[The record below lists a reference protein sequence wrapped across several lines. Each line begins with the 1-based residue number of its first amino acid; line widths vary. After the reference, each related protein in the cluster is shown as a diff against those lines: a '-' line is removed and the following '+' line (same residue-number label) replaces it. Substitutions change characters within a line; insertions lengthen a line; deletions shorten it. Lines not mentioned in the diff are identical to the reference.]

1 MRFWK
6 KRLQRVAAMVCSVA
20 LVASMMPTAA
30 FATEPEPSPTPE
42 PTPVV
47 ETAPTPEPS
56 ESPVSTDAAVTTPAP
71 GTDAGSTSAP
81 EATPAGNTDDTKE
94 PVESPEPSG
103 EPTDDT
109 TESGEEGTETTDST
123 TVPGEE
129 GTETTDSTTVPG
141 EEGTETT
148 DSTTVPNEENVE
160 QQVSVPQTL
169 AAAPTADGEPE
180 VQADDNEVY
189 SYTGDSVAENIY
201 VGFEPADGPGLDRNI
216 TIVVKVDG
224 EEKARKAF
232 NDVYAIGSY
241 LTIDAE
247 MYDLDINNG
256 GASVSSAGENKWLV
270 TVGIAPNWTITVNLN
285 KRTTFDDIPMEEY
298 GTFHWS
304 KQHATT
310 WDHERKVSV
319 YVNEKFAYET
329 TIRTPEILQN
339 GSSSK
344 QYWFTPN
351 TEKYKTEYSMSP
363 AITVDTVRN
372 DIAVYL
378 TTKCACGNPLCLCE
392 GGCDCPSG
400 CTCPDCTGESVKDNQ
415 INTEYGLI
423 TYKEPGL
430 RGGYN
435 LTVKIFV
442 NGQEKF
448 KSDEFRVYAGLPGNL
463 KFEIRDGYYYH
474 QPNGYDIDANSLG
487 ATWLY
492 ETSQLSFGGALSA
505 DREYHNV
512 LSIYLWTFEN
522 YTSLDVQRMLGV
534 SSDDITGYEISYTL
548 GGVTYTYPATDIHD
562 AAQPQT
568 IPTGVDVTL
577 TAICASP
584 KIATEWQCH
593 QANDTN
599 VLIAGSAGEDNQTK
613 AYGNSATLRVI
624 SVNDPRVVV
633 YVGGVQDVTKPDDT
647 TIRTVSGN
655 GAVNVDCTK
664 DVADHVKESYAL
676 ESGSYTPD
684 DKISG
689 SSNKGY
695 TFNVSVNNDPYV
707 QKYVDKHGEH
717 TLASAESDTMTL
729 EYVQTYDAN
738 TETVSGKWQMKEA
751 AEFDVT
757 CSDEGVDLTKSIVS
771 VKRGETTLTEN
782 NIPATLKVGDVV
794 TYQVEVENTGNVA
807 LSGLTITD
815 TLTAQGDKPENVTGD
830 DGDFT
835 WEQKAGNW
843 IGTVSN
849 VALAENETKTYK
861 YTYIVDDADK
871 GKTINNAA
879 KIAGKDPEDPEDGD
893 ETKTEVENPDVT
905 VTKSLTTITRNGE
918 SVKVDKNT
926 TLKVGDEIAYEIK
939 VENTGNVNLSG
950 LTVRDEFSGYAKP
963 GDIKE
968 SGNTATGAVWQEGK
982 TDNDPNWTLTITNI
996 DLSVEQSKTYTYTYT
1011 VNQADA
1017 GNNLT
1022 NTAAVTGD
1030 ELDPDDPDDEGKDER
1045 PVKDDGTVTM
1055 QPADI
1060 TIYMGGEK
1068 GYTGVVDDD
1077 GNIVQNGNGS
1087 ESLPEPGF
1095 YFTLPDEINRE
1106 LSAALGED
1114 PDAAVDLSKYI
1125 KVTAMANDDKPRTWT
1140 LKQYGATTST
1150 ALIGEGEAQRAHF
1163 VYEIEPAK
1171 GQDPIRVQFTHD
1183 GKTIVSDKFDVT
1195 NALYEEYGMSLYLG
1209 GVDRN
1214 TIAFV
1219 ITIPEAADGSP
1230 AKTYY
1235 CGFKESE
1242 PATLTVRYASD
1253 AHTTTKA
1260 VTNGNEIDTDNF
1272 GLLVEDGQKF
1282 NINQKDASADG
1293 VDVTAKDVSL
1303 LVDSLVGGEDYTYT
1317 SELYSKAVTAA
1328 GFKSSGV
1335 WGQYLDL
1342 VDAENG
1348 NAWLT
1353 PEGEVTVFWP
1363 YPAGVTKDTG
1373 TIKLYHF
1380 EGLDRDM
1387 ATGDVMAEINN
1398 TDAVEVPITR
1408 LDDGFTFKT
1417 SSFSPF
1423 VLVQDTTQ
1431 PSGGE
1436 DKPTGGDDGNNDN
1449 NNNNTNTNNNTT
1461 TVNVTSTAAA
1471 QPQAA
1476 TAAIPQTGDAMPVGL
1491 LGGLAAA
1498 AAAGFAA
1505 LFVIRKRKKNG

>member
-1 MRFWK
+1 MQFWK

-30 FATEPEPSPTPE
+30 FATEPEPTPTPE
-42 PTPVV
+42 PTSIV
-47 ETAPTPEPS
+47 ETTPTPEPS
-56 ESPVSTDAAVTTPAP
+56 ESPENTDATVTTPAP
-71 GTDAGSTSAP
+71 DADADSTAAP
-81 EATPAGNTDDTKE
+81 SEEPTETPDGTKE

-129 GTETTDSTTVPG
+129 GTETTDSTTVP
-141 EEGTETT
+141 
-148 DSTTVPNEENVE
+148 NAENVE

-189 SYTGDSVAENIY
+189 SYTGDSVAEKIY

-270 TVGIAPNWTITVNLN
+270 TVGIASNWTITVNLN

-319 YVNEKFAYET
+319 YVNEKFVYET
-329 TIRTPEILQN
+329 TIQTPEILQN

-378 TTKCACGNPLCLCE
+378 TTKCACGNPLCLCV

-400 CTCPDCTGESVKDNQ
+400 CTCPDCTGESVRDNQ

-522 YTSLDVQRMLGV
+522 YTSLDVQRMAGV

-548 GGVTYTYPATDIHD
+548 DGVTYTYPATDIHD

-584 KIATEWQCH
+584 KIATEWECH
-593 QANDTN
+593 QANATN
-599 VLIAGSAGEDNQTK
+599 ILIDGSVGSDNQTK
-613 AYGNSATLRVI
+613 AYGNSATLRVT

-738 TETVSGKWQMKEA
+738 TEKVSGKWQMKEA

-771 VKRGETTLTEN
+771 VKRGETTLTGN
-782 NIPATLKVGDVV
+782 DIPATFKVGDVV
-794 TYQVEVENTGNVA
+794 TYQVEVKNTGNVA

-815 TLTAQGDKPENVTGD
+815 TLTAQGDKPKSLAD
-830 DGDFT
+830 DSGEFA
-835 WEQKAGNW
+835 WKQEAGNW

-849 VALAENETKTYK
+849 VELAAKETKTYK
-861 YTYIVDDADK
+861 YTYTVVDADK
-871 GKTINNAA
+871 GNTITNAA
-879 KIAGKDPEDPEDGD
+879 TVNGDGD
-893 ETKTEVENPDVT
+893 DPTDDGETETKVENHAVG
-905 VTKSLTTITRNGE
+905 VEKSLVQVKRGEEIFLAYKGTIPE
-918 SVKVDKNT
+918 Q
-926 TLKVGDEIAYEIK
+926 LEVGDELTYEIEVK
-939 VENTGNVNLSG
+939 NIGNVKLNG
-950 LTVRDEFSGYAKP
+950 LTLTDTFNGHFAPSKVKDKVANVELTNEWEK
-963 GDIKE
+963 D
-968 SGNTATGAVWQEGK
+968 TTTGL
-982 TDNDPNWTLTITNI
+982 WTLKIENI
-996 DLSVEQSKTYTYTYT
+996 SPDVGEIETYTYTYT

-1017 GNNLT
+1017 DKNLT

-1030 ELDPDDPDDEGKDER
+1030 ELDPDDPDDEGKDEH
-1045 PVKDDGTVTM
+1045 PVKDDGDITL

-1060 TIYMGGEK
+1060 TIYMGGED
-1068 GYTGVVDDD
+1068 GYAGAAGGD
-1077 GNIVQNGNGS
+1077 S
-1087 ESLPEPGF
+1087 KSLPEPGF
-1095 YFTLPDEINRE
+1095 YITLPADVENALQDAGYSNGE
-1106 LSAALGED
+1106 AA
-1114 PDAAVDLSKYI
+1114 DLSGVI
-1125 KVTAMANDDKPRTWT
+1125 TEVTATTTDGVARRWT
-1140 LKQYGATTST
+1140 MQKYGESAST
-1150 ALIGEGEAQRAHF
+1150 AWINNQEHF
-1163 VYEIEPAK
+1163 VYRIVPGENQPA
-1171 GQDPIRVQFTHD
+1171 ISVNFTNED
-1183 GKTIVSDKFDVT
+1183 GTPVTEDKFTLTDSLSET
-1195 NALYEEYGMSLYLG
+1195 YFMSLNTAS
-1209 GVDRN
+1209 VDVE
-1214 TIAFV
+1214 TISLTFN
-1219 ITIPEAADGSP
+1219 IKDQIFHCGYD
-1230 AKTYY
+1230 AKNSQK
-1235 CGFKESE
+1235 G
-1242 PATLTVRYASD
+1242 TLTVRYASEKHD
-1253 AHTTTKA
+1253 TTKA
-1260 VTNGNEIDTDNF
+1260 VTSENDLNPDTF
-1272 GLLVEDGQKF
+1272 GVVVGSKQLF
-1282 NINQKDASADG
+1282 NINQKDAGADG

-1303 LVDSLVGGEDYTYT
+1303 LVDSLVGGEDYAYT

-1335 WGQYLDL
+1335 WGKYLDL

-1387 ATGDVMAEINN
+1387 ATGDVMSEISK
-1398 TDAVEVPITR
+1398 TEADEVPITR
-1408 LDDGFTFKT
+1408 LDDGFTFNT

-1449 NNNNTNTNNNTT
+1449 NNNNTNTNNQTT
-1461 TVNVTSTAAA
+1461 TVNVANQAAA
-1471 QPQAA
+1471 PAA
-1476 TAAIPQTGDAMPVGL
+1476 APAAAIPQTGDAMPVGL

-1505 LFVIRKRKKNG
+1505 LFVIRKRKQNG

>member
-1 MRFWK
+1 MQFWK

-30 FATEPEPSPTPE
+30 FATEPEPTPTPE
-42 PTPVV
+42 PTSIV
-47 ETAPTPEPS
+47 ETTPTPEPS
-56 ESPVSTDAAVTTPAP
+56 ESPENTDATVTTPAP
-71 GTDAGSTSAP
+71 DADADSTAAP
-81 EATPAGNTDDTKE
+81 SEEPTETPDGTKE

-129 GTETTDSTTVPG
+129 GTETTDSTTVP
-141 EEGTETT
+141 
-148 DSTTVPNEENVE
+148 NAENVE

-189 SYTGDSVAENIY
+189 SYTGDSVAEKIY

-270 TVGIAPNWTITVNLN
+270 TVGIASNWTITVNLN

-319 YVNEKFAYET
+319 YVNEKFVYET
-329 TIRTPEILQN
+329 TIQTPEILQN

-378 TTKCACGNPLCLCE
+378 TTKCACGNPLCLCV

-400 CTCPDCTGESVKDNQ
+400 CTCPDCTGESVRDNQ

-522 YTSLDVQRMLGV
+522 YTSLDVQRMAGV

-548 GGVTYTYPATDIHD
+548 DGVTYTYPATDIHD

-584 KIATEWQCH
+584 KIATEWECH
-593 QANDTN
+593 QANATN
-599 VLIAGSAGEDNQTK
+599 ILIDGSVGSDNQTK
-613 AYGNSATLRVI
+613 AYGNSATLRVT

-738 TETVSGKWQMKEA
+738 TEKVSGKWQMKEA

-771 VKRGETTLTEN
+771 VKRGETTLTGN
-782 NIPATLKVGDVV
+782 DIPATFKVGDVV
-794 TYQVEVENTGNVA
+794 TYQVEVKNTGNVA

-815 TLTAQGDKPENVTGD
+815 TLTAQGDKPKSLAD
-830 DGDFT
+830 DSGEFA
-835 WEQKAGNW
+835 WKQEAGNW

-849 VALAENETKTYK
+849 VELAAKETKTYK
-861 YTYIVDDADK
+861 YTYTVVDADK
-871 GKTINNAA
+871 GNTITNAA
-879 KIAGKDPEDPEDGD
+879 TVNGDGD
-893 ETKTEVENPDVT
+893 DPTDDGETETKVENHAVG
-905 VTKSLTTITRNGE
+905 VEKSLVQVKRGEEIFLAYKGTIPE
-918 SVKVDKNT
+918 Q
-926 TLKVGDEIAYEIK
+926 LEVGDELTYEIEVK
-939 VENTGNVNLSG
+939 NIGNVKLNG
-950 LTVRDEFSGYAKP
+950 LTLTDTFNGHFAPSKVKDKVANVELTNEWEK
-963 GDIKE
+963 D
-968 SGNTATGAVWQEGK
+968 TTTGL
-982 TDNDPNWTLTITNI
+982 WTLKIENI
-996 DLSVEQSKTYTYTYT
+996 SPDVGEIETYTYTYT

-1017 GNNLT
+1017 DKNLT

-1030 ELDPDDPDDEGKDER
+1030 ELDPDDPDDEGKDEH
-1045 PVKDDGTVTM
+1045 PVKDDGDITL

-1060 TIYMGGEK
+1060 TIYMGGED
-1068 GYTGVVDDD
+1068 GYAGAAGGD
-1077 GNIVQNGNGS
+1077 S
-1087 ESLPEPGF
+1087 KSLPEPGF
-1095 YFTLPDEINRE
+1095 YITLPADVENALQDAGYSNGE
-1106 LSAALGED
+1106 AA
-1114 PDAAVDLSKYI
+1114 DLSGVI
-1125 KVTAMANDDKPRTWT
+1125 TEVTATTTDGVARRWT
-1140 LKQYGATTST
+1140 MQKYGESAST
-1150 ALIGEGEAQRAHF
+1150 AWINNQEHF
-1163 VYEIEPAK
+1163 VYRIVPGENQPA
-1171 GQDPIRVQFTHD
+1171 ISVNFTNED
-1183 GKTIVSDKFDVT
+1183 GTPVTEDKFTLTDSLSET
-1195 NALYEEYGMSLYLG
+1195 YFMSLNTAS
-1209 GVDRN
+1209 VDVE
-1214 TIAFV
+1214 TISLTFN
-1219 ITIPEAADGSP
+1219 IKDQIFHCGYD
-1230 AKTYY
+1230 AKNSQK
-1235 CGFKESE
+1235 G
-1242 PATLTVRYASD
+1242 TLTVRYASEKHD
-1253 AHTTTKA
+1253 TTKA
-1260 VTNGNEIDTDNF
+1260 VTSENDLNPDTF
-1272 GLLVEDGQKF
+1272 GVVVGSKQLF
-1282 NINQKDASADG
+1282 NINQKDAGADG

-1303 LVDSLVGGEDYTYT
+1303 LVDSLVGGEDYAYT

-1335 WGQYLDL
+1335 WGKYLDL

-1387 ATGDVMAEINN
+1387 ATGDVMSEISK
-1398 TDAVEVPITR
+1398 TEADEVPITR
-1408 LDDGFTFKT
+1408 LDDGFTFNT

-1449 NNNNTNTNNNTT
+1449 NTNNTNTNNQTT
-1461 TVNVTSTAAA
+1461 TVNVANQAAA
-1471 QPQAA
+1471 PAA
-1476 TAAIPQTGDAMPVGL
+1476 APAAAIPQTGDAMPVGL

-1505 LFVIRKRKKNG
+1505 LFVIRKRKQNG